1 MTDGPQ
7 QEWKRKHGRGHFQDA
22 TLRNKLFITKMDC
35 FNISFL
41 FNVLTSSTY
50 MYLNYSEWEENSTIS
65 KPQTWV
71 FTKLGVHFNSINTS
85 Q

>member
-7 QEWKRKHGRGHFQDA
+7 KEWKRKHGRG

-41 FNVLTSSTY
+41 FNVLTSST
-50 MYLNYSEWEENSTIS
+50 YLNYSEWEENSTIS

>member
-7 QEWKRKHGRGHFQDA
+7 KEWKRKHGRGYFQDA

-50 MYLNYSEWEENSTIS
+50 LLTTVNGRKTAQFPNPKLGSSLN
-65 KPQTWV
+65 WV
-71 FTKLGVHFNSINTS
+71 FTLI

>member
-7 QEWKRKHGRGHFQDA
+7 KEWKRKHGRG

-41 FNVLTSSTY
+41 FNVLTSST
-50 MYLNYSEWEENSTIS
+50 YLNYSEWEENSTIS

-85 Q
+85 VK

>member
-7 QEWKRKHGRGHFQDA
+7 KEWKRKHGRG

-50 MYLNYSEWEENSTIS
+50 LLTTVNGRKTAQFPNPKLGSSLN
-65 KPQTWV
+65 WV
-71 FTKLGVHFNSINTS
+71 FTLI

>member
-7 QEWKRKHGRGHFQDA
+7 KEWKRKHGRG

-50 MYLNYSEWEENSTIS
+50 LLTTVNGRKTAQFPNPKLGCSLN
-65 KPQTWV
+65 WV
-71 FTKLGVHFNSINTS
+71 FTLI